1 MMVDEHLPGAP
12 EAAIEVSRV
21 FAGRVLRSRFELLE
35 EIGRG
40 GLSRVF
46 KAKDLVAERA
56 GLFMPLVALKII
68 EAGPDSDP
76 DVVALMHREAR
87 RLRDLVHPNIV
98 RVFDMDV
105 EDDIH
110 FMVMEY
116 LDGQTLARA
125 LRSASGHCLPPHQIE
140 RILIDVCAGLQF
152 AHRRNILHADLKPA
166 NVFITTSG
174 QVKLIDFNIAYPAA
188 RAPRFDAEDTVAILG
203 RLGGVTPAYA
213 SPQRLSGEEPS
224 EGDDIFSL
232 AVLIYLALTGKR
244 PFGKLNALEAR
255 EKGMAA
261 DLGVVGSAAA
271 RRGLAR
277 ALALDDRERTPSI
290 REFLL
295 DYEGAPGA
303 VWVERLIH
311 WLRTWRDWFG
321 RRSR

>member
-1 MMVDEHLPGAP
+1 MREEKEPQTPQAAP
-12 EAAIEVSRV
+12 DAESALVP
-21 FAGRVLRSRFELLE
+21 GRVLRARFELIE
-35 EIGRG
+35 EVGRG

-68 EAGPDSDP
+68 EAGPDGDP

-105 EDDIH
+105 EGDIH

-125 LRSASGHCLPPHQIE
+125 LRTAPAHKLAAHQVD
-140 RILIDVCAGLQF
+140 RILIDVCAGLKF

-166 NVFITTSG
+166 NVFITNSG

-188 RAPRFDAEDTVAILG
+188 RARRHDAEDTVAILG

-213 SPQRLSGEEPS
+213 SPQRLSGGEPN

-232 AVLIYLALTGKR
+232 AVLIYIALTGKR
-244 PFGKLNALEAR
+244 PFGGLNALEAM
-255 EKGMAA
+255 EKSKPAEMNVPMSMA
-261 DLGVVGSAAA
+261 V
-271 RRGLAR
+271 RRALFK
-277 ALALDDRERTPSI
+277 ALALDDKERTASIAEFMDDFNGSPS
-290 REFLL
+290 
-295 DYEGAPGA
+295 AA
-303 VWVERLIH
+303 WVASLPTRLKA
-311 WLRTWRDWFG
+311 WFRFS
-321 RRSR
+321 RR